1 MVRMRT
7 KDVTLRSLVVV
18 VLYMA
23 MVGVVRSDLTPT
35 NNAGARAGITG
46 IVYHPSGTNGPA
58 SMGVTW
64 IVVNPT
70 TNNSTSFTIQQNFDL
85 KATNLWSDTTSTQ
98 TVNQVGTHT
107 GEAGNLASPTN
118 QFFRMRL
125 INFR

>member
-1 MVRMRT
+1 MRT
-7 KDVTLRSLVVV
+7 KGVKLGSLAVVV
-18 VLYMA
+18 VWMA
-23 MVGVVRSDLTPT
+23 IVGVVRSDLTPT
-35 NNAGARAGITG
+35 NNAGVRAGITG
-46 IVYHPSGTNGPA
+46 IVYHPAGTNGPA
-58 SMGVTW
+58 SMGVSW

-85 KATNLWSDTTSTQ
+85 KVSNSWSDSTSTV

-107 GEAGNLASPTN
+107 GEAGNLAFPTN